1 MLEEDLGAGVAQPV
15 IAEGQGSP
23 EPVGEG
29 DVDVVGSPGCAG
41 DVIGGG
47 AAYYSPELASPAKNS
62 CLTPSK

>member
-29 DVDVVGSPGCAG
+29 DVDVVGSPG

-47 AAYYSPELASPAKNS
+47 AAYYSPELASPAKNA